1 MPPFLCA
8 HATDADWQ
16 VALRQVAGQIERMQR
31 ARRRDRAVDHDAPTL
46 GFVYLTDRYAPHAQA
61 LHSALHACWPDVAW
75 VGAVGVGISATGIE
89 YIGVPALALML
100 TSISRESF
108 SVFSGIHPL
117 SGFDAHTALVHADP
131 ATPDLAEL
139 ISEMSERT
147 STGYLFGG
155 LASSQ
160 EGPRLHIADGVFEGG
175 LSGVAFGEDVALLS
189 RVTQGCQ
196 PVGPTRR
203 VTAADRNLVLTL
215 DDMSALDALLV
226 DIGVDLQR
234 PQQALPR
241 LRATLVGLS
250 EAEAPQHLPS
260 GSFGTE
266 TRVRHLIGLDPGREA
281 IAIAD
286 EVQPGMHLTFCARH
300 AQAARRDVVR
310 ICSEI
315 REELEPQEIAAGDI
329 APAAPGNARLHSPA
343 GAGERMAGAIYVS
356 CSGRGGPH
364 FGAPSAELQVIRHA
378 LGDVPLVG
386 FFASGEIAYRH
397 LYGYTGVLTVFT
409 TD

>member
-1 MPPFLCA
+1 
-8 HATDADWQ
+8 
-16 VALRQVAGQIERMQR
+16 
-31 ARRRDRAVDHDAPTL
+31 
-46 GFVYLTDRYAPHAQA
+46 
-61 LHSALHACWPDVAW
+61 VAW
-75 VGAVGVGISATGIE
+75 VGAVGVGICATGVE

-100 TSISRESF
+100 TSIPRRSF
-108 SVFSGIHPL
+108 SVFSGTRPL
-117 SGFDAHTALVHADP
+117 AGFDAHTALVHADP
-131 ATPDLAEL
+131 ATPDLSEL
-139 ISEMSERT
+139 IGEMSERT

-155 LASSQ
+155 LASAQ
-160 EGPRLHIADGVFEGG
+160 EGPGLHIANGVFEGG
-175 LSGVAFGEDVALLS
+175 LSGVAFGEEVALLS

-196 PVGPTRR
+196 PVGPMRR
-203 VTAADRNLVLTL
+203 VTSADRNLVLTL
-215 DDMSALDALLV
+215 DDKPALDALLV

-234 PQQALPR
+234 PREALPR

-250 EAEAPQHLPS
+250 APEAPAHLPS

-300 AQAARRDVVR
+300 AQAARRDLVR

-315 REELEPQEIAAGDI
+315 REELEPQEIVVRDVSSPTLASASLQASSAG
-329 APAAPGNARLHSPA
+329 
-343 GAGERMAGAIYVS
+343 GERMAGAVYVS
-356 CSGRGGPH
+356 CAGRGGPH